1 MDGDQHEMSTASKDV
16 SDAPDTKLTIYSDE
30 DDTNSKIADILKS
43 LPSRQ
48 LSLWKRRTKRKM
60 QGKDRPRSDGY
71 EAVNNEDFDDE
82 ERIDAATSSS
92 KEKFEQTEPLSARL
106 MKLRTRRSSSLY
118 STPHDLSSFTQLRL
132 HIAMNFKRC
141 YGASKEFINSYELW
155 RGHFKEI
162 EGSFGNGVLSYFTFL
177 KWLLQLNVYI
187 FILTLCF
194 VIIPQAISTGK
205 ELPLDQTP
213 QNTSNTTITSSNS
226 SAIVPTTVTT
236 SPVIRRRRDVAP
248 NATEG
253 EETDRICHLVKP
265 NDYTPYT
272 NKSFPQL
279 LTDFF
284 SGIGWINTTFMFYG
298 RYSDKV
304 LVLPNGEKSYY
315 NMPLAYFMVG
325 CFCFLVI
332 LLSILWSASQIF
344 EESYVKEGSKYSH
357 TYANKVFGGW
367 DMCIE
372 DEAAGKLQ
380 TMRIVKE
387 IEADLAEDL
396 RLATLARR
404 TKMEIYKLY
413 AIRILVNLIVL
424 GLLGVSA
431 YLIFI
436 ASQLSVTTS
445 QDNPESKTST
455 KTDLIQLL
463 QSYASPI
470 TLSALGFI
478 VPEIFFFFSRLEDW
492 SPRFR
497 VNVDLART
505 VLLKLASIAVLLV
518 SLYNRINKTCMLCWE
533 NVIGAEMFK
542 LVWTDFFVTILVIVL
557 VQTPRRYFAEN
568 VSLGCDLGRKIGR
581 AEFHIPN
588 NVLELV
594 YGQSLIWIGTWYS
607 PFLPLMAII
616 KLLITFYAKKATVV
630 YNCSTQEKAYRAG
643 RSNYF
648 FMILLLGTFLLCLA
662 AVAYGV
668 TQIRPS
674 ELYGPFRGLNEVYD
688 IIPWTVSIL
697 PGGFRDTFQI
707 LSSPVFLVV
716 VGVVICLGLYFFY
729 AIAKVYR
736 RMINGLREELSMESK
751 DKKYLLQFFK
761 SQEKP

>member
-1 MDGDQHEMSTASKDV
+1 MDEPRQEMSSAV
-16 SDAPDTKLTIYSDE
+16 SEGSEAQLMVDYDE
-30 DDTNSKIADILKS
+30 ADPNSKRSNILKN

-48 LSLWKRRTKRKM
+48 LSLWKRKTRKKM
-60 QGKDRPRSDGY
+60 QDGDRSRADDY
-71 EAVNNEDFDDE
+71 EAVNSEDSDE
-82 ERIDAATSSS
+82 DVLDETKSTTR
-92 KEKFEQTEPLSARL
+92 KKKFEQTEPLSERL
-106 MKLRTRRSSSLY
+106 VKLRKRRSSSVVY
-118 STPHDLSSFTQLRL
+118 ESRGISSFTEVRL
-132 HIAMNFKRC
+132 YVAMMFKRC
-141 YGASKEFINSYELW
+141 YGTSKEFANSYELW

-205 ELPLDQTP
+205 ELPLNQSP
-213 QNTSNTTITSSNS
+213 QNASNMTVNASSS
-226 SAIVPTTVTT
+226 PAIVPTRVTT
-236 SPVIRRRRDVAP
+236 SPLVRRRRDVSS
-248 NATEG
+248 NAS
-253 EETDRICHLVKP
+253 EEEEESERKCHLVKP
-265 NDYTPYT
+265 ANYSLYT
-272 NKSFPQL
+272 NKPFAQL
-279 LTDFF
+279 LSDFF

-304 LVLPNGEKSYY
+304 LVMSGDKSYY

-325 CFCFLVI
+325 CFSFLVI

-344 EESYVKEGSKYSH
+344 EESYVKEGSKYFN

-372 DEAAGKLQ
+372 DEDAGKLQ

-387 IEADLAEDL
+387 IETDLEEDF
-396 RLATLARR
+396 RLATLAQR
-404 TKMEIYKLY
+404 TKKQIYKLY
-413 AIRILVNLIVL
+413 ALRIFVNLMVL
-424 GLLGVSA
+424 GLSGLSA
-431 YLIFI
+431 YLIFM
-436 ASQLSVTTS
+436 ASQMSIKTS
-445 QDNPESKTST
+445 QENPDVKASIT
-455 KTDLIQLL
+455 TDFIQFL

-478 VPEIFFFFSRLEDW
+478 VPTIFFFCSRLEDW
-492 SPRFR
+492 NPRVR

-505 VLLKLASIAVLLV
+505 VLLKLASVAVLLV

-533 NVIGAEMFK
+533 NVIAAEMYK
-542 LVWTDFFVTILVIVL
+542 LIWTDFFVTILVIVA
-557 VQTPRRYFAEN
+557 VQTPRRYFADY
-568 VSLGCDLGRKIGR
+568 VSLGWDLGRKVGR
-581 AEFHIPN
+581 PEFNIPN

-616 KLLITFYAKKATVV
+616 KLPITFYAKKATVV
-630 YNCSTQEKAYRAG
+630 YNCSTQQKAYRAG

-674 ELYGPFRGLNEVYD
+674 ELYGPFRGLKEVYD
-688 IIPWTVSIL
+688 IIPWTVSVL
-697 PGGFRDTFQI
+697 PTAFRNTFQI

-716 VGVVICLGLYFFY
+716 LGVVICLGLYFFY

-736 RMINGLREELSMESK
+736 KMINGLREELSMETR
-751 DKKYLLQFFK
+751 DKKYLLQLFTSQAEEK
-761 SQEKP
+761 S

>member
-1 MDGDQHEMSTASKDV
+1 
-16 SDAPDTKLTIYSDE
+16 
-30 DDTNSKIADILKS
+30 
-43 LPSRQ
+43 
-48 LSLWKRRTKRKM
+48 M
-60 QGKDRPRSDGY
+60 QGKDRSRSHEY
-71 EAVNNEDFDDE
+71 EAVNNEDSGDDE
-82 ERIDAATSSS
+82 STDEATSSER
-92 KEKFEQTEPLSARL
+92 KKFEQAEPLSVQL
-106 MKLRTRRSSSLY
+106 MKLRKRRSSSVT
-118 STPHDLSSFTQLRL
+118 STPHGLSSFTQLRL

-141 YGASKEFINSYELW
+141 YGASKEFVNSYELW

-162 EGSFGNGVLSYFTFL
+162 EGSFGNGVLSFFTFL

-205 ELPLDQTP
+205 ELPLNQTP
-213 QNTSNTTITSSNS
+213 QNASNTTTTSSS
-226 SAIVPTTVTT
+226 SSTVAPTTLTE
-236 SPVIRRRRDVAP
+236 SPVVRRRRDITP

-253 EETDRICHLVKP
+253 TESNRKCHLVKP
-265 NDYTPYT
+265 NNYSLYTDKP
-272 NKSFPQL
+272 FAQL
-279 LTDFF
+279 LSDFF
-284 SGIGWINTTFMFYG
+284 SGIGWINTTLMFYG

-304 LVLPNGEKSYY
+304 LVLPSGEKTYY

-344 EESYVKEGSKYSH
+344 EESYVKEGSKYFH

-396 RLATLARR
+396 RLAALAER
-404 TKMEIYKLY
+404 TKMEIYKLH
-413 AIRILVNLIVL
+413 AIRILVNLTVFA
-424 GLLGVSA
+424 LLGVSA
-431 YLIFI
+431 YLIFM

-445 QDNPESKTST
+445 QDNPDVKSSM
-455 KTDLIQLL
+455 KTDLIQFL

-478 VPEIFFFFSRLEDW
+478 VPSMFFFFSGLEDW
-492 SPRFR
+492 NPRVR

-542 LVWTDFFVTILVIVL
+542 LIWTDFFVTILVIVA
-557 VQTPRRYFAEN
+557 VQTPRRYFADY
-568 VSLGCDLGRKIGR
+568 VSLGCELGRKVGR
-581 AEFHIPN
+581 PDFNLPN
-588 NVLELV
+588 SVLDLV

-616 KLLITFYAKKATVV
+616 KLIITFYAMKATVI
-630 YNCSTQEKAYRAG
+630 YNCSAQEKAYRAG

-674 ELYGPFRGLNEVYD
+674 ELYGPFRGLDEVYD
-688 IIPWTVSIL
+688 IIPWTISIL
-697 PGGFRDTFQI
+697 PGGFRQTFQI

-716 VGVVICLGLYFFY
+716 LGVVICLGLYFFY

-736 RMINGLREELSMESK
+736 RMINGLKEELSMESR
-751 DKKYLLQFFK
+751 DKKYLLQQFK
-761 SQEKP
+761 GQEKP

>member
-1 MDGDQHEMSTASKDV
+1 
-16 SDAPDTKLTIYSDE
+16 
-30 DDTNSKIADILKS
+30 
-43 LPSRQ
+43 
-48 LSLWKRRTKRKM
+48 M
-60 QGKDRPRSDGY
+60 QGKDRPRSHDY
-71 EAVNNEDFDDE
+71 EAVNNEDSDDE
-82 ERIDAATSSS
+82 KQMDEATSSTR
-92 KEKFEQTEPLSARL
+92 KKFEQTEPLSVRL
-106 MKLRTRRSSSLY
+106 TKLRKRRSSSLS
-118 STPHDLSSFTQLRL
+118 STPHGLSSFTQLRL

-141 YGASKEFINSYELW
+141 YGASKEFVNSYELW

-205 ELPLDQTP
+205 ELPLNQTP
-213 QNTSNTTITSSNS
+213 QNASNTTITSSSS
-226 SAIVPTTVTT
+226 SAIVPTTVTA
-236 SPVIRRRRDVAP
+236 SPAVRRRRDVAP
-248 NATEG
+248 NATE
-253 EETDRICHLVKP
+253 EETDRKCHLVKP
-265 NDYTPYT
+265 NDYSLYT
-272 NKSFPQL
+272 NKPFAQL

-304 LVLPNGEKSYY
+304 LVLPSGEKTYY
-315 NMPLAYFMVG
+315 NMPLAYFIVG

-387 IEADLAEDL
+387 IEVDLAEDL
-396 RLATLARR
+396 RLATLAQR
-404 TKMEIYKLY
+404 TKKEIYKLY

-431 YLIFI
+431 YLIFM

-445 QDNPESKTST
+445 QDNPDFKASI
-455 KTDLIQLL
+455 KTDFIQFL

-478 VPEIFFFFSRLEDW
+478 VPSIFFFFSRLEDW
-492 SPRFR
+492 NPRVR

-518 SLYNRINKTCMLCWE
+518 SLYNRINETCMLCWE

-542 LVWTDFFVTILVIVL
+542 LIWTDFFVTILVIVV
-557 VQTPRRYFAEN
+557 VQTPRRYFADY

-581 AEFHIPN
+581 AEFNLPN
-588 NVLELV
+588 NVLDLV

-630 YNCSTQEKAYRAG
+630 YNSSTQEKAYRAG

-674 ELYGPFRGLNEVYD
+674 ELYGPFRGLNGVYD

-697 PGGFRDTFQI
+697 PGGFRDTFRI

-716 VGVVICLGLYFFY
+716 LGVVICLGLYFFY

-736 RMINGLREELSMESK
+736 RMINGLREELSMESR
-751 DKKYLLQFFK
+751 DKKYLLQFFT